1 MADFCRACTA
11 EIFEVDATDLRG
23 PGWGLCEGCGV
34 HHFDAD
40 GQRTCGMANPDYE
53 DVSIDPCLT
62 CANAC
67 DKAAS

>member
-11 EIFEVDATDLRG
+11 QVFEVDSTDLRG
-23 PGWGLCEGCGV
+23 GWGLCEGCGV

-40 GQRTCGMANPDYE
+40 GMRTCGQPNPDYD
-53 DVSIDPCLT
+53 DVGIDPCLM

-67 DKAAS
+67 DKAVS